1 MKDKN
6 GKIMMIKLKKLL
18 TENTHW
24 YVRSIKNRDEINPK
38 NMKMV
43 MKYDAR
49 HDSTV
54 VATFMNGRYILL
66 GRYYGDGIYKYG
78 IKWKKHENEN
88 KYKWLVEFDN
98 IEKLNTEFGLKL
110 NKKQIQKEVDK
121 LEDKYHNS

>member
-1 MKDKN
+1 MA
-6 GKIMMIKLKKLL
+6 IKLKTLL
-18 TENTHW
+18 TETTHW
-24 YVRSIKNRDEINPK
+24 YVRSIKNKEEINPK

-49 HDSTV
+49 HDATV

-66 GRYYGDGIYKYG
+66 CHYYDDNIYKYG
-78 IKWKKHENEN
+78 IKWKKYEDEN

-98 IEKLNTEFGLKL
+98 IEELNAEFGLKL

-121 LEDKYHNS
+121 LEAKYFS